1 MTYPFQPNRRA
12 QLTPLEPSLLGSLG
26 GTEGTTT
33 GGRATFGHE
42 ASQPGSPVDLEL
54 TADTLLSVARAW
66 GAVRQARS
74 SLSPG
79 VEWPVSPLDLRQAER
94 CLTDIE
100 PDPARLLRGL
110 ASPQGSTA
118 TLLTAAVSF
127 LDWVPSAQRTPEVVL
142 TRMYLAALLA
152 RLHGQRNN

>member
-1 MTYPFQPNRRA
+1 MTYPFEPNRRA
-12 QLTPLEPSLLGSLG
+12 QLTPPEPSLLGSTLR
-26 GTEGTTT
+26 TEGTTNR
-33 GGRATFGHE
+33 GRATIGHE
-42 ASQPGSPVDLEL
+42 ASQPGSPVDTEL
-54 TADTLLSVARAW
+54 TSDTLLSVARAW
-66 GAVRQARS
+66 GAVREARS

-110 ASPQGSTA
+110 ASLQGSTTA
-118 TLLTAAVSF
+118 LLTAAVAF

-152 RLHGQRNN
+152 RLHGQRKN